1 MNDPSK
7 HPNSDNDL
15 TKDQLAEQGIVIED
29 RGKSKE
35 EQVTKE
41 LAEESGQKD
50 ASWKSAPAP
59 ESETKGEDNDYYN
72 GMSQ

>member
-1 MNDPSK
+1 MNDHRE

-15 TKDQLAEQGIVIED
+15 TKDQMAEQGIPIENSP
-29 RGKSKE
+29 SKVA
-35 EQVTKE
+35 QVNKE

-50 ASWKSAPAP
+50 ASWKSASVP
-59 ESETKGEDNDYYN
+59 ETENQGENNDFYN